1 MCLALRNTE
10 RRSLPVST
18 GRLRFRRVLLVRRS
32 LRSLTFMLIAQTSA
46 RGGLARL
53 ETDLL
58 ARVADALA
66 VVGVGRP
73 YRADV
78 GGHLPDG
85 LLVDAAHL
93 DLGGLRRGEGDALE
107 RLDDDGVREP
117 EAPLEVLALH
127 LAAEAHPVD
136 LELAG
141 VALGDAH
148 DGVGDQRPRQPVLGA
163 RLAVVRAA
171 GH

>member
-93 DLGGLRRGEGDALE
+93 DLRRLRRGQRHALQ
-107 RLDDDGVREP
+107 RLHDDGVREADR
-117 EAPLEVLALH
+117 ELEVLALH

-136 LELAG
+136 LEVAG
-141 VALGDAH
+141 VALRHAGH
-148 DGVGDQRPRQPVLGA
+148 GVRDQRPGEAVLGA
-163 RLAVVRAA
+163 LL
-171 GH
+171 